1 MKEHIFYV
9 FRVVQEVKQVL
20 MIILPLMLGIGDMQ
34 NAQI

>member
-9 FRVVQEVKQVL
+9 FHVVQEVKQVL
-20 MIILPLMLGIGDMQ
+20 MITLLLKLGIGGMQ